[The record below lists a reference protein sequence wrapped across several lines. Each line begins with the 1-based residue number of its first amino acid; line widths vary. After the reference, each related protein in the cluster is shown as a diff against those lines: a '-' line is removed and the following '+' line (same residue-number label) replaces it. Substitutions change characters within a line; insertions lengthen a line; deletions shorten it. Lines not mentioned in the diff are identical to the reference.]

1 MSSGKVVLGLLTGV
15 AAGAIAGLLFAPDK
29 GSGTRKKIIKK
40 GKNYEKKLEKK
51 FSKNIDMANKKFEK
65 IKAEVTDFTKKNMQ
79 KAEQVKEQVTEQ
91 VKK

>member
-1 MSSGKVVLGLLTGV
+1 MSSGKVVLGLLAGV

-51 FSKNIDMANKKFEK
+51 FSKNKDIANKKFDK
-65 IKAEVTDFTKKNMQ
+65 LKDEVSDFVERKMPKKMADN
-79 KAEQVKEQVTEQ
+79 K
-91 VKK
+91 